1 LTDVHDKVARS
12 RNMAAI
18 RSRHTRPELAVR
30 KALHSLGLRYRLHVS
45 KLPGNPDL
53 VFPKHQAVLF
63 VNGCFWHRH
72 DCYLFKWP
80 ATREEFWKNK
90 IARNVLNDKRAVEEL
105 LNMGWRVGV
114 IWECALKGRV
124 KLDKTGAIK
133 KIAQWVNSCE
143 KTLEIRGVN

>member
-1 LTDVHDKVARS
+1 
-12 RNMAAI
+12 
-18 RSRHTRPELAVR
+18 
-30 KALHSLGLRYRLHVS
+30 
-45 KLPGNPDL
+45 
-53 VFPKHQAVLF
+53 
-63 VNGCFWHRH
+63 
-72 DCYLFKWP
+72 LFKWP